1 MIQTTI
7 TIGTRGSELA
17 LWQANAVAD
26 ALHARDIPTHIQVIQ
41 TTGDRRQDVSLAGIG
56 GKGVFIQEIEDAL
69 QHRTIDMAVH
79 SLKDVPS
86 RIPEVFTLAGFMER
100 EDPRDTWLQRF
111 GQSPQSTAEKST
123 VGTSSPRRGA
133 QLRAIYPHLVPK
145 DIRGNVD
152 TRIRKMHAG
161 NYDAIILAAAGLRR
175 LRRDTEI
182 TSHFSVDEM
191 VPAAGQGIITIEV
204 LKNREDLIELAQS
217 ISHPTTDIVARCERA
232 LLEEFE
238 GRMDCYTSIAA
249 HASLSNAI
257 LTLQIF
263 LSDQKGDESIRETYH
278 GNESDI
284 HGLVGRASSDLIERG
299 ALKLL
304 EGAAR

>member
-1 MIQTTI
+1 MTQKKI
-7 TIGTRGSELA
+7 TIGARGSELA

-26 ALHARDIPTHIQVIQ
+26 ALHASGVATHIQVIQ
-41 TTGDRRQDVSLAGIG
+41 TTGDRRHDVSLAGIG

-69 QHRTIDMAVH
+69 RNGTVDMAVH

-86 RIPEVFTLAGFMER
+86 HIPDVFTLAGFMER
-100 EDPRDTWLQRF
+100 EDPRDTWLHRL
-111 GQSPQSTAEKST
+111 GQSPESAGNST
-123 VGTSSPRRGA
+123 VGTSSPRRRV
-133 QLRAIYPHLVPK
+133 QLRALHPHLVSE

-152 TRIRKMHAG
+152 TRIRKMHSG
-161 NYDAIILAAAGLRR
+161 KYDAIILAAAGLRR
-175 LRRDTEI
+175 LRRDSEV

-204 LKNREDLIELAQS
+204 LKNREELIELAQS
-217 ISHPTTDIVARCERA
+217 ISHPATDIVARCERA

-249 HASLSNAI
+249 HASLSNAT

-263 LSDQKGDESIRETYH
+263 LSDQKGDDSIRQIYH
-278 GNESDI
+278 GTEGDI
-284 HGLVGRASSDLIERG
+284 RGLVGKASADLIARG